1 MQDDDVI
8 EAGGLARGAADDVSR
23 APESGAHLAAL
34 VEGSDDA
41 IVSKGLDGI
50 ITSWNPAA
58 ERLFGYSADEIIGQ
72 SILTLIPEE
81 RHSEESAI
89 IERIKAG
96 DRVQHFETV
105 RRRKDGSLVD
115 LSITVSPVR
124 RADGAIIGASKI
136 ARDITERKAVEA
148 KLARHAERLNQLN
161 RAAQLLSQDLDLER
175 IVQAATDIATELS
188 GARFGAFFY
197 NVLDD
202 AGESY
207 LLFSLSGAP
216 REAFERFGMPRNTAV
231 FDPTFRGEGTI
242 RSDDIRKDARYGR
255 SAPHHGMPRGHLPVV
270 SYLAVPVVSR
280 SGAVLGGLFFGH
292 DQPGMFSAEVEELVE
307 AVAAQAAV
315 AMDNA
320 HLHEAARVEIAAR
333 VRAEEQLQLTLA
345 EMRHRVK
352 NTLAMVQ
359 AIASQTFRET
369 PPAERQS
376 FEARV
381 RALSDAHDLLTER
394 HWGTVSVGEMVQRAV
409 HAFDKMKPG
418 RIGVLGADA
427 EVPASRALLAA
438 MALHELGTNAVKYG
452 ALSDDEGRVTVEWH
466 MVEEGGRKRLQLRWR
481 EEGGPRVER
490 PTRTGFGTRMLERA
504 LRGQGGSAAIEFR
517 PEGVCC
523 TLDLP
528 A

>member
-8 EAGGLARGAADDVSR
+8 EAGRQAWSAAGGASGE
-23 APESGAHLAAL
+23 PESGAHLAAL

-72 SILTLIPEE
+72 SIVTLIPEE
-81 RHSEESAI
+81 RHSEENAI
-89 IERIKAG
+89 IERVKAG

-124 RADGAIIGASKI
+124 RADGTIIGASKI

-148 KLARHAERLNQLN
+148 QLARQAERLKQLN
-161 RAAQLLSQDLDLER
+161 RAAQLVSQDLDLER
-175 IVQAATDIATELS
+175 IVQAVTDIATELS

-242 RSDDIRKDARYGR
+242 RSDDIRLDPRYGH
-255 SAPHHGMPRGHLPVV
+255 SAPHHGMSKGHLPVV
-270 SYLAVPVVSR
+270 SYLAVPVISR

-292 DQPGMFSAEVEELVE
+292 DEPGMFSAEVEELVA

-333 VRAEEQLQLTLA
+333 MRAEEHLQLTLA

-394 HWGTVSVGEMVQRAV
+394 HWGTVSVGEMVERAV

-418 RIGVLGADA
+418 RISVSGADA

-452 ALSDDEGRVTVEWH
+452 ALSDDEGRVTVEWD
-466 MVEEGGRKRLQLRWR
+466 MVEEGGRNRLQLRWR
-481 EEGGPRVER
+481 EQGGPQVEP

>member
-1 MQDDDVI
+1 MQDEVVI
-8 EAGGLARGAADDVSR
+8 EPENPDRGPSVAVI
-23 APESGAHLAAL
+23 ETGAHLAAL

-41 IVSKGLDGI
+41 IISKGLDSI

-58 ERLFGYSADEIIGQ
+58 ERMFGYSASEIVGQ
-72 SILTLIPEE
+72 SILKLIPED
-81 RHSEESAI
+81 RHDEESAI
-89 IERIKAG
+89 IERVKAG
-96 DRVQHFETV
+96 ERVKHFETV

-124 RADGAIIGASKI
+124 RADGTIIGASKI

-148 KLARHAERLNQLN
+148 QLARQAEHLAQLN
-161 RAAQLLSQDLDLER
+161 RVAQIVSQDLDLER
-175 IVQAATDIATELS
+175 IVEAVTEIATELS

-197 NVLDD
+197 NVLDKT
-202 AGESY
+202 GESY

-242 RSDDIRKDARYGR
+242 RSDDIRRDPRYGH
-255 SAPHHGMPRGHLPVV
+255 SAPHFGMPEGHLPVV

-280 SGAVLGGLFFGH
+280 SGAVHGGLFFGH
-292 DQPGMFSAEVEELVE
+292 DEPGIFNAEVEALVE
-307 AVAAQAAV
+307 GVAAQAAV

-320 HLHEAARVEIAAR
+320 HLHEAARFEIAAR
-333 VRAEEQLQLTLA
+333 GKAEEELRLTLS

-369 PPAERQS
+369 PPAECQS

-394 HWGTVSVGEMVQRAV
+394 HWGTVSASEMIERAL

-418 RIGVLGADA
+418 RIGLAGEDT
-427 EVPASRALLAA
+427 ELPASRALLLA
-438 MALHELGTNAVKYG
+438 MVLHELGTNAVKYG
-452 ALSDDEGRVTVEWH
+452 ALSGDAGSVDVRWDITEEEGRD
-466 MVEEGGRKRLQLRWR
+466 RLRLHWCEQ
-481 EEGGPRVER
+481 GGPAVAP

-504 LRGQGGSAAIEFR
+504 LRAQGGTAHIEFD
-517 PEGVCC
+517 PKGVQCA
-523 TLDLP
+523 LDLP

>member
-1 MQDDDVI
+1 MQDETLIEDD
-8 EAGGLARGAADDVSR
+8 GAHGSSAVR
-23 APESGAHLAAL
+23 ESAAHLAAL

-41 IVSKGLDGI
+41 IVSKTLDGT

-58 ERLFGYSADEIIGQ
+58 ERLFGYSADEIVGR

-81 RHSEESAI
+81 RHSEETAI
-89 IERIKAG
+89 IERVRSG
-96 DRVQHFETV
+96 QRVQHFETV

-124 RADGAIIGASKI
+124 RADGTIIGASKI
-136 ARDITERKAVEA
+136 ARDIAERKGVEA
-148 KLARHAERLNQLN
+148 RLARQAERLTQLN
-161 RAAQLLSQDLDLER
+161 RAAQLVSQDLDLER
-175 IVQAATDIATELS
+175 IVQAVTDIATELS

-202 AGESY
+202 KGESY

-242 RSDDIRKDARYGR
+242 RSDDIRKDPRYGK
-255 SAPHHGMPRGHLPVV
+255 SGPHHGMPKGHLPVV
-270 SYLAVPVVSR
+270 SYLAVPVMSR

-292 DQPGMFSAEVEELVE
+292 DEPGMFSADVEELVE

-333 VRAEEQLQLTLA
+333 MRAEEELQLTLA

-359 AIASQTFRET
+359 AIAAQTFRET
-369 PPAERQS
+369 PAGERQS
-376 FEARV
+376 FEARI

-394 HWGTVSVGEMVQRAV
+394 HWGTVSAGEMIERAL

-418 RIGVLGADA
+418 RISLEGPDA

-452 ALSDDEGRVTVEWH
+452 ALSGDAGTIAVDWS
-466 MVEEGGRKRLQLRWR
+466 MANKGGRDRLCLRWR
-481 EEGGPRVER
+481 EQGGPLVAP

-523 TLDLP
+523 TLELP
-528 A
+528 V

>member
-1 MQDDDVI
+1 MPDETLIGEETAHGSFAV
-8 EAGGLARGAADDVSR
+8 R
-23 APESGAHLAAL
+23 ESAAHLAAL

-41 IVSKGLDGI
+41 IVSKTLDGV

-58 ERLFGYSADEIIGQ
+58 ERLFGYHADEIVGR

-81 RHSEESAI
+81 RHSEEAAI
-89 IERIKAG
+89 IERIRAG
-96 DRVQHFETV
+96 QRVPPFETV

-124 RADGAIIGASKI
+124 RADGTIIGASKI

-148 KLARHAERLNQLN
+148 QLARQAERLTQLN
-161 RAAQLLSQDLDLER
+161 RAALLVSQDLDLDR
-175 IVQAATDIATELS
+175 IVQAVTDIATELS

-197 NVLDD
+197 NVLGDE
-202 AGESY
+202 GESY

-231 FDPTFRGEGTI
+231 FDPTFRGAGTI
-242 RSDDIRKDARYGR
+242 RSDDIRKDPRYGL
-255 SAPHHGMPRGHLPVV
+255 SEPHHGMPEGHLPVV

-292 DQPGMFSAEVEELVE
+292 DEPAMFNAEVEELVE

-333 VRAEEQLQLTLA
+333 VRAEEELQLTLA

-359 AIASQTFRET
+359 AIAAQTFRET
-369 PPAERQS
+369 PSAERQS

-394 HWGTVSVGEMVQRAV
+394 HWGTVSAGEMIERAL

-418 RIGVLGADA
+418 RISLAGPHA

-452 ALSDDEGRVTVEWH
+452 ALSGDTGTVAVDWDIVH
-466 MVEEGGRKRLQLRWR
+466 EGGRDRLRLRWS
-481 EEGGPRVER
+481 EFGGPPVV
-490 PTRTGFGTRMLERA
+490 PPARTGFGTRMLERA

-523 TLDLP
+523 TLELP